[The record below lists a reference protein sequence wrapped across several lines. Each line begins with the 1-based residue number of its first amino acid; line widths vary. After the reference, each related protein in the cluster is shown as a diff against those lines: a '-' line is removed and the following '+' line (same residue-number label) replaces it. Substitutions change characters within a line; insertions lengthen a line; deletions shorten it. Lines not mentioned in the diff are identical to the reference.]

1 MKNHDGIDYYTIG
14 EVSKIVGVSTITLKL
29 YYEWAT
35 QNNKLA
41 DLPAMRDDLTNRGT
55 RFLKA
60 DEINKINTFRESR
73 QRGDM
78 AALNEEKY
86 GNRKEYKT
94 KWMQEKRARD
104 KAETQ
109 AARIEE
115 KRPTMD
121 EETEAQQK

>member
-1 MKNHDGIDYYTIG
+1 
-14 EVSKIVGVSTITLKL
+14 
-29 YYEWAT
+29 
-35 QNNKLA
+35 
-41 DLPAMRDDLTNRGT
+41 MRDDLTNRGT
-55 RFLKA
+55 RFLKS

-94 KWMQEKRARD
+94 KWMQEKRARN
-104 KAETQ
+104 KAEAQ

-121 EETEAQQK
+121 AKTEAQQK